1 MTQDPAAASAVPVC
15 FAIVPYREQPDQKS
29 RLADQ
34 LSAAQRLQLART
46 MLGQVLDAL
55 LQAKSVQAVLLVGD
69 AAPPPD
75 FARRQEIEHL
85 ATCESLNDS
94 VRRACHAA
102 VARGATEMLIVLA
115 DLPTLTPVVIDQMI
129 GRGRT
134 LPGAAR
140 AALASCQHNDGTN
153 LLWLTPAAPIEFA
166 YGQGSRARHLQVLRA
181 QGYAVVELPYIRDVD
196 SREDLAAL
204 GMPLPDQSA

>member
-1 MTQDPAAASAVPVC
+1 MTNRPAAAGVAPVC
-15 FAIVPYREQPDQKS
+15 FAIVPYRERPDLKS

-34 LSAAQRLQLART
+34 LGPAQRLQLART

-55 LQAKSVQAVLLVGD
+55 LQSRSVQAVLLVGD

-75 FARRQEIEHL
+75 FARRWAVEHL
-85 ATCESLNDS
+85 ETSESLNDS

-102 VARGATEMLIVLA
+102 AARGATEALIAHA
-115 DLPTLTPVVIDQMI
+115 DLPTLTPPLIDQMI
-129 GRGRT
+129 ARGRA

-140 AALASCQHNDGTN
+140 AALASCQHQDGTN
-153 LLWLTPAAPIEFA
+153 LLWLTPATPIEFA
-166 YGQGSRARHLQVLRA
+166 YGQGSRARHLQILRGH
-181 QGYAVVELPYIRDVD
+181 GYALVELPSIRDVD

-204 GMPLPDQSA
+204 NLPRPDQSA

>member
-1 MTQDPAAASAVPVC
+1 MTNRPAAAGVAPVC
-15 FAIVPYREQPDQKS
+15 FAIVPYRERPDLKS

-34 LSAAQRLQLART
+34 LGPAQRLQLARS

-55 LQAKSVQAVLLVGD
+55 LQARSVQAVLLAGD

-75 FARRQEIEHL
+75 FARRWAVEHL
-85 ATCESLNDS
+85 ETSESLNDS

-102 VARGATEMLIVLA
+102 AARGATEVLIAHA
-115 DLPTLTPVVIDQMI
+115 DLPTLTPQLIDQMI
-129 GRGRT
+129 ARGRA

-153 LLWLTPAAPIEFA
+153 LLWLAPAAPIEFA
-166 YGQGSRARHLQVLRA
+166 YGTGSRARHLQILRG
-181 QGYAVVELPYIRDVD
+181 QGYAVVELPTIRDVD

-204 GMPLPDQSA
+204 NLPLPDQSA